1 MRPLSSFFLAA
12 AVLAA
17 MLVLPLASAPARA
30 QGAQPASG
38 ALVRVGDRILLSV
51 EGEKALTDGF
61 TVTTGPS
68 LELPLVGIIALVGVR
83 RTDLEPLLT
92 KAIGR
97 YVKNPVVRVR
107 IQPETMRLAVL
118 GDISKPGFYEL
129 PREAVVADVFTKAG
143 GPTPTS
149 KLNRAR
155 FERSDTTLIAADA
168 LRKALDAG
176 VTLADLGVQSGDR
189 LMVPQSGGFMRS
201 LQLVGA
207 LIAIPLTIMYLTSYR
222 R

>member
-1 MRPLSSFFLAA
+1 MI
-12 AVLAA
+12 
-17 MLVLPLASAPARA
+17 
-30 QGAQPASG
+30 
-38 ALVRVGDRILLSV
+38 RVGDRILLSV
-51 EGEKALTDGF
+51 EGEKALTDSF
-61 TVTTGPS
+61 TVTAGPS
-68 LELPLVGIIALVGVR
+68 LELPLVGTVKLAGVR
-83 RTDLEPLLT
+83 RADLEPLLA

-97 YVKNPVVRVR
+97 YVKNPVLRVK

-118 GDISKPGFYEL
+118 GDIKTPGFYEL
-129 PREAVVADVFTKAG
+129 PREAVVADVFSKAG

-149 KLNRAR
+149 KLNKAR
-155 FERSDTTLIAADA
+155 IERSDTTLIAAES

-189 LMVPQSGGFMRS
+189 LIVPQAGGFMRS
-201 LQLVGA
+201 IQLVGA

>member
-1 MRPLSSFFLAA
+1 MRSLSLFFLAC
-12 AVLAA
+12 AVLTGCRTPPP
-17 MLVLPLASAPARA
+17 VPAPTRA
-30 QGAQPASG
+30 QRATGAAG
-38 ALVRVGDRILLSV
+38 AVVRVGDRILLSV
-51 EGEKALTDGF
+51 EGEKALTDSF
-61 TVTTGPS
+61 TVTVGPS

-83 RTDLEPLLT
+83 RVDLEPLLT

-118 GDISKPGFYEL
+118 GDIAKPGFYEL

-149 KLNRAR
+149 KLNKSRI
-155 FERSDTTLIAADA
+155 ERSDTTLIGADS

-176 VTLADLGVQSGDR
+176 VTLGELGVQSGDR
-189 LMVPQSGGFMRS
+189 LMVPASGGFMRTLS
-201 LQLVGA
+201 VVGA
-207 LIAIPLTIMYLTSYR
+207 IIAIPLTIMYLTSYR